1 MGPSLCLESSF
12 IYSED
17 TYSEDIST
25 DIMGEGEA
33 VPAAAA
39 DIKIYISGNS
49 GSKEIS
55 TAQQKITMILKSL
68 GIPILQVDISAP
80 GMDDQRDV
88 MRASAKKKEGQRHA
102 LPPQIFNGDKYCGDY
117 DDFDVANEDD
127 ELEEFLCIPRKT
139 PKAVPEE
146 AAKEDTEKPPTSEVA
161 PADGT
166 PAADAEPADGGP
178 SEAAPVEAAPA
189 EEVTAEA

>member
-1 MGPSLCLESSF
+1 MG
-12 IYSED
+12 
-17 TYSEDIST
+17 IST

-39 DIKIYISGNS
+39 DIKIFISGNS

-68 GIPILQVDISAP
+68 GIPILQVDISAT

-102 LPPQIFNGDKYCGDY
+102 LPPQIFNGEKYCGDY
-117 DDFDVANEDD
+117 D

-139 PKAVPEE
+139 SKAVPEE
-146 AAKEDTEKPPTSEVA
+146 PAKEDTEKSPTSEVA

-166 PAADAEPADGGP
+166 PAADAAPAEAAP
-178 SEAAPVEAAPA
+178 AEAAPVEAAPA
-189 EEVTAEA
+189 EEVPAEA

>member
-166 PAADAEPADGGP
+166 PAADAAPADGGP
-178 SEAAPVEAAPA
+178 SEAAPAVEAAP
-189 EEVTAEA
+189 VEA

>member
-1 MGPSLCLESSF
+1 MGESVHSLYPESIV
-12 IYSED
+12 IYSEH
-17 TYSEDIST
+17 TYTEDIST

-39 DIKIYISGNS
+39 DIKIFISGKS

-88 MRASAKKKEGQRHA
+88 RRGRGMPCLLRYSMGRNIAGIMMTLMLPMRMMCWKSFSAFQGRLQR
-102 LPPQIFNGDKYCGDY
+102 LFL
-117 DDFDVANEDD
+117 AN
-127 ELEEFLCIPRKT
+127 LRRKLLRR
-139 PKAVPEE
+139 VLR
-146 AAKEDTEKPPTSEVA
+146 
-161 PADGT
+161 
-166 PAADAEPADGGP
+166 
-178 SEAAPVEAAPA
+178 
-189 EEVTAEA
+189 

>member
-1 MGPSLCLESSF
+1 MGVSAWPVPR
-12 IYSED
+12 
-17 TYSEDIST
+17 EDIYIQA
-25 DIMGEGEA
+25 DISATMGEGEA

-39 DIKIYISGNS
+39 DIKIFISGNS

-80 GMDDQRDV
+80 GMDDKRDV
-88 MRASAKKKEGQRHA
+88 IRASAKKKEGQRHA

-146 AAKEDTEKPPTSEVA
+146 AAKEDTEKP
-161 PADGT
+161 
-166 PAADAEPADGGP
+166 
-178 SEAAPVEAAPA
+178 
-189 EEVTAEA
+189 